1 MQMRLQAPS
10 KMEMSVKRMAATSAF
25 KSWLINSFMVSVS
38 KVVNVFDDDFA
49 AFKSPVCVKL
59 YCG

>member
-1 MQMRLQAPS
+1 
-10 KMEMSVKRMAATSAF
+10 MEMSVKRMAATSAF